1 MRKGI
6 LLLFVGVLMS
16 VTARAQ
22 TQKQDTV
29 KISLQQAIDI
39 ALKNSSDLKQAKNNL
54 SLAQKQVLGAKAD
67 FLPSINGQMRGQ
79 TTKGQQF
86 NNTTLQLEN
95 TVRNSISGG
104 LSGDLTIFQGF
115 TNIINLRRSNINENY
130 QDASKSRTRQTVIF
144 NAASGFLQ
152 VVLNQQ
158 LLKIARENLSSA
170 QEQLKQV
177 KAQVDVG
184 SRPTVDLY
192 NQQSQVASDE
202 LSVTQREN
210 DLSYSKTQLVGTLQL
225 DPEKE
230 YGFVAPDLEEL
241 NPVPQSLSLSDLIDQ
256 ALANRNDLKAQKL
269 LIKRNEKDLGLA
281 RANYYPTISANFGI
295 NTNYFDTYRIRNA
308 SGGVTTVSFNDQ
320 FFTQNVNKYIGI
332 SLNVPIFNN
341 LNTRLNVESS
351 QINYKNSKLQY
362 ENLKYSVLQEVRQAY
377 NDYQS
382 YATQL
387 TSTQKALQ
395 AAEKSYQTQKERYQV
410 GAGTLVELSQSNAQ
424 YVQAQSQRAQ
434 AILQFMFQQKLLNYY
449 LGKLD
454 ENIQLQ

>member
-6 LLLFVGVLMS
+6 LLLFVGVLLS
-16 VTARAQ
+16 FTAQAQ
-22 TQKQDTV
+22 NQNQDTV
-29 KISLQQAIDI
+29 KISLQEAINT

-54 SLAQKQVLGAKAD
+54 GLAQKQVLGAKAD
-67 FLPSINGQMRGQ
+67 FLPSVSGNMRGQ

-95 TVRNSISGG
+95 TVRNSLSGSIG
-104 LSGDLTIFQGF
+104 GDLTIFQGF
-115 TNIINLRRSNINENY
+115 TNIINLRRSNINEDY
-130 QDASKSRTRQTVIF
+130 RQASKSRTRQTVIF

-158 LLKIARENLSSA
+158 LLKIAQENLASA
-170 QEQLKQV
+170 REQLKQV

-192 NQQSQVASDE
+192 NQQSTVASDE
-202 LSVTQREN
+202 LTVTQREN
-210 DLSYSKTQLVGTLQL
+210 NLSYSKTQLVGTLQL
-225 DPEKE
+225 DPKKNYAFE
-230 YGFVAPDLEEL
+230 APNLEEL
-241 NPVPQSLSLSDLIDQ
+241 SPTPQKLSLSDLIDQ
-256 ALANRNDLKAQKL
+256 ALANRNDLRAQKL
-269 LIKRNEKDLGLA
+269 LIERNQKDLSLS
-281 RANYYPTISANFGI
+281 RANYYPSISANFGI
-295 NTNYFDTYRIRNA
+295 SSNYFDTYRVRA
-308 SGGVTTVSFNDQ
+308 AGGGTRTVNFNDQ

-332 SLNVPIFNN
+332 SVNVPIFNN

-351 QINYKNSKLQY
+351 IINYKNSKLQY
-362 ENLKYSVLQEVRQAY
+362 QNLKYSVLQEVRQAY

-410 GAGTLVELSQSNAQ
+410 GAGTLVELSNANAQ
-424 YVQAQSQRAQ
+424 YVQAQSNRAQ

-454 ENIQLQ
+454 KNIQLQ